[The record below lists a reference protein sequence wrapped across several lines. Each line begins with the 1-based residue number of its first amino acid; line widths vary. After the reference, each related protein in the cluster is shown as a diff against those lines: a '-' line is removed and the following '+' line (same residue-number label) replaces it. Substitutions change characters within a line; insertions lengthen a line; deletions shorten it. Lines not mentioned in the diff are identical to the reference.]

1 MTTHRLASRL
11 AAGGGLAVAG
21 LALLVAPASAHV
33 GTIPSEAPAGS
44 SQVVQFKVSHGCDG
58 SPTTRVAIQIPE
70 GVVSVKPQATP
81 GWTIESTVGPI
92 TPYDNHGE
100 QVTEGITEV
109 VWSGGSLPDD
119 QFMTFGLSVK
129 LPDAAGETISFPTV
143 QTCEQGETR
152 WIEIAAEGGAEP
164 ESPAPAVTLTA
175 ADAGDGHGGAAEEP
189 AGDGDTATS
198 SNGSEVS
205 AAAIQQA
212 QDDADSASTFG
223 IIGLSVGAVAL
234 AISLGTFAAQ
244 RKRTSA

>member
-1 MTTHRLASRL
+1 MRTLRLASRL
-11 AAGGGLAVAG
+11 AAGGGLAAAA
-21 LALLVAPASAHV
+21 LAVLVAPASAHV
-33 GTIPSEAPAGS
+33 GTSPSEAPAGS
-44 SQVVQFKVSHGCDG
+44 SQVIQFKVSHGCDG

-70 GVVSVKPQATP
+70 GVVSVKPKATP

-119 QFMTFGLSVK
+119 QFMTFDLSVE
-129 LPDAAGETISFPTV
+129 LPDTEGATVSFPTV

-175 ADAGDGHGGAAEEP
+175 SDGADDHGDAGEEP
-189 AGDGDTATS
+189 AADGDATDHS
-198 SNGSEVS
+198 DGSEVS
-205 AAAIQQA
+205 AEAVQQA

-223 IIGLSVGAVAL
+223 IVGMSIGAAAL
-234 AISLGTFAAQ
+234 AIALGTFVAQ

>member
-11 AAGGGLAVAG
+11 AAGGGLAAAA

-44 SQVVQFKVSHGCDG
+44 TQVVQFKISHGCDG
-58 SPTTRVAIQIPE
+58 SPTTRVAVQIPE

-92 TPYDNHGE
+92 TPFDNHGE
-100 QVTEGITEV
+100 QVTEGVTEV

-119 QFMTFGLSVK
+119 QFMTFGLSAT
-129 LPDAAGETISFPTV
+129 LPDEAGATISFPTV

-152 WIEIAAEGGAEP
+152 WIEVAAEGGAEP
-164 ESPAPAVTLTA
+164 ESPAPAVKLTA
-175 ADAGDGHGGAAEEP
+175 AEAGHGHDDAEEP
-189 AGDGDTATS
+189 AEEAPFSGS
-198 SNGSEVS
+198 GSEVS
-205 AAAIQQA
+205 ADAVRKA

-223 IIGLSVGAVAL
+223 IVGLSLGAAAL

-244 RKRTSA
+244 RKRNGA